1 MSPVSLSAKAAPSV
15 PVPRGR
21 PPAHPAITAPMRY
34 SSNRQKVLR
43 FCGAMVSPGPTLSA
57 SRAAASADQ
66 PFQPK
71 EAASRPGLSLAWP
84 RRQVVRPFL
93 SCHFPGAPKP
103 ASSQAWA
110 NRRLGHHT
118 RPPRRSQSERYTS
131 PPRRRGQP
139 VRQRNCSRGAAGQ
152 WESETSEVRAAR
164 KCLRTG
170 ERSGERAR
178 CCRKPECP
186 PITRFLPDSDQLLER
201 DPYVVTS
208 LETTPCA
215 HVTRACFRRCNPRRC
230 QSTWGVLHRD
240 RLSQYKLI
248 IVSIL

>member
-15 PVPRGR
+15 PVPRGS
-21 PPAHPAITAPMRY
+21 PSAHPAITAPMRY

-84 RRQVVRPFL
+84 RRQVARPFL

-118 RPPRRSQSERYTS
+118 RPPLCSQSERYTS

-139 VRQRNCSRGAAGQ
+139 VRQRNCSRGPPANGKMKRQRLAPPGSAL
-152 WESETSEVRAAR
+152 EPERGAEKERAAVGNPNVHQSR
-164 KCLRTG
+164 GSFPIPTNCLREILTW
-170 ERSGERAR
+170 
-178 CCRKPECP
+178 
-186 PITRFLPDSDQLLER
+186 LPVWKLR
-201 DPYVVTS
+201 
-208 LETTPCA
+208 
-215 HVTRACFRRCNPRRC
+215 HVHT
-230 QSTWGVLHRD
+230 
-240 RLSQYKLI
+240 
-248 IVSIL
+248 